1 MSQWVKC
8 SERMPEPKRWLAL
21 YGARVFTHGSERG
34 QPFEELFVDQGYLG
48 SDGNFYF
55 INWDQPGE
63 LDDNYDN
70 YLATATHW
78 MYWELPEPPK
88 E

>member
-34 QPFEELFVDQGYLG
+34 QPCEELFVDQGYLG

-70 YLATATHW
+70 DLATATHW